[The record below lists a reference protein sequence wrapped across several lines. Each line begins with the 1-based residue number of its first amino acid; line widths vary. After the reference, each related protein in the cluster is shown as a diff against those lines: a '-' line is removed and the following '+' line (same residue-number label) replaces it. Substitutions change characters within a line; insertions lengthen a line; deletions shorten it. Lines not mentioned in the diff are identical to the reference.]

1 MKIKEIA
8 KALGLE
14 FRGDGE
20 IEITSVASI
29 DEARENE
36 LTFSEHPKVEAR
48 SKGASVIARG
58 DAQND
63 FAATLI
69 SENPKLDFARAAL
82 LIIDSPLFSPEV
94 HSTAVI
100 GPDCSLDGVSVAAF
114 ATVGEGTVIG
124 NGTRILEGV
133 RIGSRVRIGSN
144 CVIHPNTVI
153 YDNVSIGDNGIIH
166 AGAVI
171 GADGFGFVR
180 NGSAGWVKFPQIG
193 IVLIG
198 DDVEIGAGTC
208 IDRGAL
214 GVTRIGN
221 GTKIDNLVQIAHNV
235 SIGERV
241 VIASQTGI
249 SGSTVIESDCVI
261 GGQVGFGDHA
271 TVKSGAVIGSQA
283 GVLPGKIVRP
293 GVWWG
298 TPVQPL
304 DEYKRQ
310 NALVKG
316 IGRLRDDVRELKRKL
331 GE

>member
-1 MKIKEIA
+1 MKIKDIA
-8 KALGLE
+8 ESLGLE
-14 FRGDGE
+14 LRGDGE
-20 IEITSVASI
+20 IEITGVASLY
-29 DEARENE
+29 DAGEND
-36 LTFSEHPKVEAR
+36 LTFSEHPRET
-48 SKGASVIARG
+48 SKSVSACVIAG
-58 DAQND
+58 ADAQPD
-63 FAATLI
+63 FAATII
-69 SENPKLDFARAAL
+69 SENPKLDFARAAE
-82 LIIDSPLFSPEV
+82 LILAKPEFFAAI
-94 HSTAVI
+94 HETALI
-100 GPDCSLDGVSVAAF
+100 GAGCVVGKTLIGAF
-114 ATVGEGTVIG
+114 VTIG
-124 NGTRILEGV
+124 SETEIGGGTRILEGV
-133 RIGSRVRIGSN
+133 RIGSRVRIGAN
-144 CVIHPNTVI
+144 CVIHPNTAI
-153 YDNVSIGDNGIIH
+153 YDDVVIGNNCIIH

-180 NGSAGWVKFPQIG
+180 NGNEGWVKFPQIG
-193 IVLIG
+193 TVSIG
-198 DDVEIGAGTC
+198 DEVEIGAGTC

-214 GVTRIGN
+214 GATRIGS

-249 SGSTVIESDCVI
+249 SGSTVIEDDCII

-304 DEYKRQ
+304 DEFKRQ

-316 IGRLRDDVRELKRKL
+316 LGRLKDEVRELKRKL

>member
-1 MKIKEIA
+1 MKVKEIA
-8 KALGLE
+8 ENLGLE
-14 FRGDGE
+14 FSGDGDAE
-20 IEITSVASI
+20 VLHVASI
-29 DEARENE
+29 SDAGPGD
-36 LTFSEHPKVEAR
+36 LAFSEHPQLPAGSRPACVI
-48 SKGASVIARG
+48 SKCAAASNEPAII
-58 DAQND
+58 
-63 FAATLI
+63 I

-82 LIIDSPLFSPEV
+82 LLIDPPVFSGSIHASAQIGTGCKFGEV
-94 HSTAVI
+94 LI
-100 GPDCSLDGVSVAAF
+100 GPFVSIGDEAEIGDGVK
-114 ATVGEGTVIG
+114 
-124 NGTRILEGV
+124 ILDGV
-133 RIGSRVRIGSN
+133 RIGHRVSIGADT
-144 CVIHPNTVI
+144 VIHPNTVI
-153 YDNVSIGDNGIIH
+153 YDGVRIGSNCIIH

-180 NGSAGWVKFPQIG
+180 NGNDGWIKFPQIG
-193 IVLIG
+193 SVIIG
-198 DDVEIGAGTC
+198 DEVEIGAGTC

-214 GVTRIGN
+214 GDTKIGN
-221 GTKIDNLVQIAHNV
+221 GTKIDNLVQVAHNV

-249 SGSTVIESDCVI
+249 SGSTVIEDDCII

-304 DEYKRQ
+304 DDYKKQ

-316 IGRLRDDVRELKRKL
+316 IGRLKEEVRELKRKL
-331 GE
+331 EE